1 MAARWPRRPAGVARS
16 ARGGGWG
23 ARRSGAGGAAVWRG
37 LVGRPIG
44 GRDGLVRALRS
55 PGPAGSM
62 EGRAGGGGGSGRSA
76 ACGTWAP
83 LPGLPRAMPPIP
95 SIGRYRG
102 HTSELPRPPGR
113 PLRAGLPPRQGR
125 LAPSWTRRPPAPHS
139 RPPIRAPGT
148 APTASQASQRRRR
161 HRRRQPNAGR
171 QAPAGRWRSPARFKL
186 SVASSRLWPAAMAE
200 VSARVVSA
208 LAGSPRSAAAARGT
222 RGARWCAALPAGP
235 RPTILALLSSDHIAS
250 TRSTWRT

>member
-16 ARGGGWG
+16 ARGGGWR

-76 ACGTWAP
+76 ACGTLAP
-83 LPGLPRAMPPIP
+83 LPGLPLVAPSIPPIR
-95 SIGRYRG
+95 RYRG

-113 PLRAGLPPRQGR
+113 PLRTGLPPHQGR
-125 LAPSWTRRPPAPHS
+125 LGPSWTRRPPARHS

-148 APTASQASQRRRR
+148 TPTASQASQRRHRR
-161 HRRRQPNAGR
+161 RRRQPNAGR

-200 VSARVVSA
+200 VSACIVSA
-208 LAGSPRSAAAARGT
+208 LASSPRSVAAAR
-222 RGARWCAALPAGP
+222 ALSAPADVP
-235 RPTILALLSSDHIAS
+235 PSQPAPCPTILALLSTDHPTR